1 MTTRDEEFM
10 YSSSSIIKMI
20 KLGGGDWVDRACS
33 ICGRDVYLYTIQTV
47 SLEARGE

>member
-20 KLGGGDWVDRACS
+20 KLGGDWVDRACS